1 MGYLYQGFQVIAAS
15 KVGVDLQKVLDAIA
29 MIGILKLDLLKDRA
43 YPDCRDTQT
52 LQVTNLAGQA
62 FEIPTDIASTCLPP
76 LAAAASF

>member
-1 MGYLYQGFQVIAAS
+1 
-15 KVGVDLQKVLDAIA
+15 
-29 MIGILKLDLLKDRA
+29 LKLDLLKDRA